1 MPVRELDRMD
11 RRAVRRFVRLE
22 RELNASHP
30 LYWAVPDRD
39 LVKRLG
45 GRSPTGEILEL
56 QLLVASDGRPRARC
70 AAVVNR
76 RWQQD
81 NADLAGGVGYF
92 AAAENVD
99 AEVAGM
105 LARAEAAL
113 VERGCDRAIAPFNGG
128 ALQGLGV
135 LTGAYDESPMCPLP
149 WQPPY
154 YVSYLEASGYSPRY
168 PLWVYVIDF
177 SSETYRGAAQ
187 RALADPACRVRPIDK
202 RRWKQELGLMGQL
215 VNAGFRDESEF
226 YEYSPQE
233 WAELWGPLK
242 PVFDPRWV
250 LFAERMANRSASAW
264 PSSTGRRWSV
274 EPRAAPARSRR
285 SASSAMPSAR
295 PGQACSLSQCC
306 PRGGGR
312 GSARRCWPACT
323 PGSRTSGTTTGST
336 TTSTKPTPSRVGW
349 QSRLADRDAFS
360 TTTTTRRSPRAF
372 DGVRPRRLEP
382 RAQKLSHRPEAVAA
396 FRLLRTADVAP
407 RSQGT
412 SIRVTL
418 ALSRDLSTL
427 TRWRLTAA
435 MDEQ

>member
-1 MPVRELDRMD
+1 MPVHQLDRMD

-30 LYWAVPDRD
+30 LYWAEPDRD

-45 GRSPTGEILEL
+45 GRSPTGEVLEL
-56 QLLVASDGRPRARC
+56 QLLVASNGRPRARC

-76 RWQQD
+76 RWQED
-81 NADLAGGVGYF
+81 HADLAGGVGYF
-92 AAAENVD
+92 AAAEDVD
-99 AEVAGM
+99 ADVAGM

-168 PLWVYVIDF
+168 PLWVYEIDF
-177 SSETYRGAAQ
+177 SSETYRGAAR
-187 RALADPACRVRPIDK
+187 RALVDPACSVRPIDK

-215 VNAGFRDESEF
+215 VNAGFRDEWEF

-250 LFAERMANRSASAW
+250 LFAEVDGEPAGVCLAFLDWTPLVRRAKGGSGPVATLRFLRHAKRAPRVGVLAISVLPAWRGRGIGQTLLASMYAGLENLGYDHGLYYYVNEANA
-264 PSSTGRRWSV
+264 T
-274 EPRAAPARSRR
+274 SRR
-285 SASSAMPSAR
+285 LAESFG
-295 PGQACSLSQCC
+295 GQ
-306 PRGGGR
+306 GR
-312 GSARRCWPACT
+312 VLYHCYD
-323 PGSRTSGTTTGST
+323 
-336 TTSTKPTPSRVGW
+336 K
-349 QSRLADRDAFS
+349 
-360 TTTTTRRSPRAF
+360 
-372 DGVRPRRLEP
+372 
-382 RAQKLSHRPEAVAA
+382 
-396 FRLLRTADVAP
+396 
-407 RSQGT
+407 
-412 SIRVTL
+412 
-418 ALSRDLSTL
+418 ALT
-427 TRWRLTAA
+427 
-435 MDEQ
+435 

>member
-1 MPVRELDRMD
+1 MPVHELDRMD

-30 LYWAVPDRD
+30 FYWAEPDRD

-45 GRSPTGEILEL
+45 GRSPTGEVLEL
-56 QLLVASDGRPRARC
+56 QLLVASNGRPRARC

-76 RWQQD
+76 RWQKD

-99 AEVAGM
+99 ADVAGM

-168 PLWVYVIDF
+168 PLWIYEIDF
-177 SSETYRGAAQ
+177 ACETYRGAAR

-215 VNAGFRDESEF
+215 VNAGFRDEWEF

-233 WAELWGPLK
+233 WGSYGDRSSRCSIPAGCCLLK
-242 PVFDPRWV
+242 W
-250 LFAERMANRSASAW
+250 MANRPASAW
-264 PSSTGRRWSV
+264 PS
-274 EPRAAPARSRR
+274 
-285 SASSAMPSAR
+285 
-295 PGQACSLSQCC
+295 
-306 PRGGGR
+306 
-312 GSARRCWPACT
+312 
-323 PGSRTSGTTTGST
+323 
-336 TTSTKPTPSRVGW
+336 
-349 QSRLADRDAFS
+349 
-360 TTTTTRRSPRAF
+360 
-372 DGVRPRRLEP
+372 
-382 RAQKLSHRPEAVAA
+382 
-396 FRLLRTADVAP
+396 
-407 RSQGT
+407 
-412 SIRVTL
+412 
-418 ALSRDLSTL
+418 
-427 TRWRLTAA
+427 
-435 MDEQ
+435 